1 MTVKIPPP
9 LQAFFWALIIWGLY
23 KAVPSV
29 RFDMPAQTA
38 LAVLFMCVG
47 VTLDLVSV
55 FNFFKEK
62 TTVNPLKPAK
72 ASKLVVSGFYKI
84 SRNPMYLGM
93 AFILT
98 AWGLYLG
105 TPLALIGLIGFVSV
119 MNMIQIKPEEKAL
132 DAKFGA
138 DYLAYKNSVRR
149 WI

>member
-9 LQAFFWALIIWGLY
+9 LQAFLWALFIWGLY
-23 KAVPSV
+23 KAVPSL
-29 RFDMPAQTA
+29 RFDFPSHTA
-38 LAVLFMCVG
+38 LAALFMCVG

-62 TTVNPLKPAK
+62 TTVNPLHPAK

-93 AFILT
+93 A
-98 AWGLYLG
+98 GLYLE
-105 TPLALIGLIGFVSV
+105 TPLALIGLIGFVVV

-132 DAKFGA
+132 EAKFGT

>member
-1 MTVKIPPP
+1 
-9 LQAFFWALIIWGLY
+9 
-23 KAVPSV
+23 
-29 RFDMPAQTA
+29 
-38 LAVLFMCVG
+38 
-47 VTLDLVSV
+47 
-55 FNFFKEK
+55 
-62 TTVNPLKPAK
+62 
-72 ASKLVVSGFYKI
+72 
-84 SRNPMYLGM
+84 MYLGM

-132 DAKFGA
+132 EAKFGA